1 MRTKQ
6 ALLDSRNRIL
16 VLLHDLL
23 MIAVAWVGAY
33 LVRFSIEGS
42 SEPYLNSALAVLP
55 AVIVIQWVFFWY
67 FGLYRGI
74 WRFASLPDLVRIIK
88 AVAMGVLVMALALF
102 FFSRLQHVPRSILP
116 LYGAILVALLG
127 GPRLLYR
134 WFKDHRLY
142 TRSGKPVL
150 IVGGGSAGE
159 MLIRDMLRE
168 SESAYAPMGIVDDRR
183 SNLGKEIQG
192 IRVIGTC
199 EEIPELV
206 KEYRVESIIIAMPS
220 ANTRE
225 MQRVVG
231 FCEQTGIPFQTL
243 PAMDAF
249 ISGATVIEKLREVS
263 IDDLLGREPVTLD
276 WDTIRSGLS
285 NHCVLVSGG
294 GGSIGSELCRQIA
307 QLNPSSL
314 IVVDQSEFNLY
325 TIDQELQQSF
335 PKLQRSCCLVDV
347 ADETAV
353 EHLVSC
359 HKPDFIF
366 HAAAYKHVPM
376 LESHIREAVRNN
388 VLGTRIMAVAADR
401 HGCKSFVLISTDKAV
416 NPANI
421 MGASKRIAEIYC
433 QNLNQRSETAFIT
446 VRFGNVLGSAGSVV
460 PLFRQQ
466 IAAGGPV
473 TVTHPKMSRFFMTIP
488 EACQLIMQSGV
499 MGKGGE
505 IYVLDMGESV
515 SITYLAE
522 QMILLSGKEPGK
534 DIEIVYTGL
543 RPGEKLYEE
552 LFHEREQLQGT
563 AHEKIFLANH
573 RQLEWNFLE
582 KTIADMEMACGN
594 YDKAV
599 LLECIEKLVPELH
612 RAHEE
617 LPDNIVPF
625 AIDQKK
631 KA

>member
-16 VLLHDLL
+16 VLLHDLT
-23 MIAVAWVGAY
+23 MIAVAWLGAY
-33 LVRFSIEGS
+33 LVRFSIGGD
-42 SEPYLNSALAVLP
+42 SEPYLTSALEVLP
-55 AVIVIQWVFFWY
+55 AVMLIQWGFFWY

-74 WRFASLPDLVRIIK
+74 WRFASIPDLVRIIK
-88 AVAMGVLVMALALF
+88 AVAIGVLILALVLF
-102 FFSRLQHVPRSILP
+102 FFTRLHHVPRSILP
-116 LYGAILVALLG
+116 LYGSILVALLG

-168 SESAYAPMGIVDDRR
+168 SESAYAPMGIVDDKR

-192 IRVIGTC
+192 VRVIGTC
-199 EEIPELV
+199 VDIPALV
-206 KEYRVESIIIAMPS
+206 KDYRIESIIIAMPS
-220 ANTRE
+220 ATTSE
-225 MQRVVG
+225 MRRVVG

-243 PAMDAF
+243 PEMDAF
-249 ISGATVIEKLREVS
+249 ISGTTIIEKLREVS

-276 WDTIRSGLS
+276 WDTIKNGLS
-285 NHCVLVSGG
+285 RQCVLVSGG

-307 QLNPSSL
+307 RLNPSSL

-325 TIDQELQQSF
+325 SIDQELQQLF
-335 PKLQRSCCLVDV
+335 PDLQRSCRLVDV

-353 EHLVSC
+353 EHLVSH
-359 HKPDFIF
+359 HKPDIIF

-376 LESHIREAVRNN
+376 LESHVREAVRNN

-433 QNLNQRSETAFIT
+433 QNLNRRSETDYMT

-466 IAAGGPV
+466 IEAGGPV
-473 TVTHPKMSRFFMTIP
+473 TVTHPNMTRYFMTIP
-488 EACQLIMQSGV
+488 EACQLIMQSGA

-505 IYVLDMGESV
+505 IYVLDMGNAV

-573 RQLEWNFLE
+573 RQLEWSFLE
-582 KTIADMEMACGN
+582 KTITEMGIACET
-594 YDKAV
+594 YDKTA
-599 LLECIEKLVPELH
+599 LLECIQTLVPELH
-612 RAHEE
+612 HTHEE
-617 LPDNIVPF
+617 LPDNIVQF
-625 AIDQKK
+625 DIDQKK